1 MGTFFSSYIGGP
13 VFHPIDDCEHPLQY
27 LQGTLFHTPARFYL
41 RDPDIVVSCGILPSV
56 TSMLQKKQSSSCV
69 PCRSDPSSR
78 SSYSRI
84 SRGPPPNNQ
93 MGGRE
98 RRGSCTNNDT
108 ETVLK
113 LYQDPNVL
121 RKVQGLNAQAKGE
134 VQILISGRGRAIQ
147 AKGEVLMGGG
157 Q

>member
-1 MGTFFSSYIGGP
+1 MELNP
-13 VFHPIDDCEHPLQY
+13 VFKEINRLKILNGIKGMVNLGQ
-27 LQGTLFHTPARFYL
+27 
-41 RDPDIVVSCGILPSV
+41 DPTQL
-56 TSMLQKKQSSSCV
+56 
-69 PCRSDPSSR
+69 SDPSSK

-113 LYQDPNVL
+113 LYQDP
-121 RKVQGLNAQAKGE
+121 K
-134 VQILISGRGRAIQ
+134 
-147 AKGEVLMGGG
+147 MY
-157 Q
+157 

>member
-1 MGTFFSSYIGGP
+1 M
-13 VFHPIDDCEHPLQY
+13 
-27 LQGTLFHTPARFYL
+27 
-41 RDPDIVVSCGILPSV
+41 V
-56 TSMLQKKQSSSCV
+56 TSMMMLMPLLHQWLF
-69 PCRSDPSSR
+69 DPSSR

-147 AKGEVLMGGG
+147 AKGEILIGGG
-157 Q
+157 NRNSFFWQLHGEAGTWWYQGVVRTSVMT

>member
-1 MGTFFSSYIGGP
+1 
-13 VFHPIDDCEHPLQY
+13 
-27 LQGTLFHTPARFYL
+27 
-41 RDPDIVVSCGILPSV
+41 
-56 TSMLQKKQSSSCV
+56 
-69 PCRSDPSSR
+69 
-78 SSYSRI
+78 
-84 SRGPPPNNQ
+84 

-147 AKGEVLMGGG
+147 AKGEVIISGRGAIELHILRQLHGEAGTWWYQGTSCG
-157 Q
+157 QDIGDDLGLEHPLVLGIHVLVARF

>member
-1 MGTFFSSYIGGP
+1 
-13 VFHPIDDCEHPLQY
+13 
-27 LQGTLFHTPARFYL
+27 
-41 RDPDIVVSCGILPSV
+41 
-56 TSMLQKKQSSSCV
+56 
-69 PCRSDPSSR
+69 
-78 SSYSRI
+78 
-84 SRGPPPNNQ
+84 

-147 AKGEVLMGGG
+147 AKGEVIISGRGAIELHILRQLHGEAGTWRYRGVVRRAVMTQGWNIP
-157 Q
+157 

>member
-1 MGTFFSSYIGGP
+1 
-13 VFHPIDDCEHPLQY
+13 
-27 LQGTLFHTPARFYL
+27 
-41 RDPDIVVSCGILPSV
+41 
-56 TSMLQKKQSSSCV
+56 
-69 PCRSDPSSR
+69 
-78 SSYSRI
+78 
-84 SRGPPPNNQ
+84 

-98 RRGSCTNNDT
+98 GRGPCANNYT

-147 AKGEVLMGGG
+147 AKGEVIISGRGG

>member
-1 MGTFFSSYIGGP
+1 MRIDPFLCPCIKLKSTWIKDLHIKPDTLKLIEKKVGKSLEHMGTG
-13 VFHPIDDCEHPLQY
+13 
-27 LQGTLFHTPARFYL
+27 
-41 RDPDIVVSCGILPSV
+41 
-56 TSMLQKKQSSSCV
+56 
-69 PCRSDPSSR
+69 DPSSR

>member
-1 MGTFFSSYIGGP
+1 MQLETRALGILISSYCCSTYRVADPFSSLGTFFSSYIGGP
-13 VFHPIDDCEHPLQY
+13 VCHPIDDCEHPLQY

-98 RRGSCTNNDT
+98 RRGSCTSNDT

-113 LYQDPNVL
+113 LYQDP
-121 RKVQGLNAQAKGE
+121 Q
-134 VQILISGRGRAIQ
+134 
-147 AKGEVLMGGG
+147 MY
-157 Q
+157 

>member
-1 MGTFFSSYIGGP
+1 
-13 VFHPIDDCEHPLQY
+13 
-27 LQGTLFHTPARFYL
+27 
-41 RDPDIVVSCGILPSV
+41 
-56 TSMLQKKQSSSCV
+56 
-69 PCRSDPSSR
+69 
-78 SSYSRI
+78 
-84 SRGPPPNNQ
+84 

-121 RKVQGLNAQAKGE
+121 RKAQGLNAQAKGE

-147 AKGEVLMGGG
+147 AKGEVLMGRGAIEILSFGSYTGKQELGG
-157 Q
+157 VRVWSGER

>member
-1 MGTFFSSYIGGP
+1 
-13 VFHPIDDCEHPLQY
+13 
-27 LQGTLFHTPARFYL
+27 
-41 RDPDIVVSCGILPSV
+41 
-56 TSMLQKKQSSSCV
+56 
-69 PCRSDPSSR
+69 
-78 SSYSRI
+78 
-84 SRGPPPNNQ
+84 

-134 VQILISGRGRAIQ
+134 VLLSRRNGAAEIFVLATTRGSRNLVVSGYILWSGHLA
-147 AKGEVLMGGG
+147 LT
-157 Q
+157 

>member
-1 MGTFFSSYIGGP
+1 MNLDFAITRL
-13 VFHPIDDCEHPLQY
+13 VCL
-27 LQGTLFHTPARFYL
+27 
-41 RDPDIVVSCGILPSV
+41 
-56 TSMLQKKQSSSCV
+56 
-69 PCRSDPSSR
+69 SDPSSR

-84 SRGPPPNNQ
+84 SRVPPPNNQ

-98 RRGSCTNNDT
+98 RRGSCTSKDT

-134 VQILISGRGRAIQ
+134 VQTLISGRGGAIQ
-147 AKGEVLMGGG
+147 VKGEVLMGGG

>member
-1 MGTFFSSYIGGP
+1 
-13 VFHPIDDCEHPLQY
+13 
-27 LQGTLFHTPARFYL
+27 
-41 RDPDIVVSCGILPSV
+41 
-56 TSMLQKKQSSSCV
+56 
-69 PCRSDPSSR
+69 
-78 SSYSRI
+78 
-84 SRGPPPNNQ
+84 

-98 RRGSCTNNDT
+98 RRGPCTSKDT

-147 AKGEVLMGGG
+147 AKGEVFISGRGAIEILPFDSYTGKQELGGVRVWSG
-157 Q
+157 DDPGLEHPVVLGIHVSVARF

>member
-1 MGTFFSSYIGGP
+1 MRPGLKT
-13 VFHPIDDCEHPLQY
+13 
-27 LQGTLFHTPARFYL
+27 
-41 RDPDIVVSCGILPSV
+41 
-56 TSMLQKKQSSSCV
+56 KQTWLCI
-69 PCRSDPSSR
+69 PDPSSR

-84 SRGPPPNNQ
+84 SRGPPPKNQ

-157 Q
+157 AIEILSFGSYTGKQELGGIRVWSGHQ

>member
-1 MGTFFSSYIGGP
+1 
-13 VFHPIDDCEHPLQY
+13 
-27 LQGTLFHTPARFYL
+27 
-41 RDPDIVVSCGILPSV
+41 
-56 TSMLQKKQSSSCV
+56 
-69 PCRSDPSSR
+69 
-78 SSYSRI
+78 
-84 SRGPPPNNQ
+84 

-147 AKGEVLMGGG
+147 AKGEVFMGGG
-157 Q
+157 NRNSFFWQLHGEAGTWWYQGVVRTTVMT